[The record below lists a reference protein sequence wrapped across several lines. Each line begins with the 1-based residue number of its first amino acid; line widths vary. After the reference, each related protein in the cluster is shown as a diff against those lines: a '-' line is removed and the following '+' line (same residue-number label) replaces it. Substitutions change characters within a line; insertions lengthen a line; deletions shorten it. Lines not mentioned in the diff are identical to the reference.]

1 MKNFKMISYYK
12 VIDVGFLGNEYCKVR
27 IDMYIIVGKPMTK
40 ITEYSAIN
48 VIPEAHVDAEKW
60 NKIPSDEEV
69 VNTILALQRCGIKVI
84 HAKNRQNALDIL
96 KTIIPQDA
104 EVMDGASVTLFEIG
118 YREFLDSGE
127 SGWKSLRAA
136 IHAENDYTKRREL
149 RRKSMTAQ
157 YFISGVNAITQT
169 GELVACDTGGS
180 RVGAWHF
187 AARRLILVCGINKI
201 VPTLDDALSRVR
213 DYAYPLE
220 NVRATKKYG
229 ESSQLGK
236 WVILAHEEEGGR
248 VTLVLVDESLGY

>member
-1 MKNFKMISYYK
+1 
-12 VIDVGFLGNEYCKVR
+12 
-27 IDMYIIVGKPMTK
+27 MYIIVGKPMTK

>member
-1 MKNFKMISYYK
+1 MHSTNRCVDYGS
-12 VIDVGFLGNEYCKVR
+12 E
-27 IDMYIIVGKPMTK
+27 PMTK

-48 VIPEAHVDAEKW
+48 VVPEANVDAEKW
-60 NKIPSDEEV
+60 NKTPSDEEV
-69 VNTILALQRCGIKVI
+69 ANTILALQQRGIKVI
-84 HAKNRQNALDIL
+84 HVKNGQNALDTL

-104 EVMDGASVTLFEIG
+104 EVMDGASVTLVEIG
-118 YREFLDSGE
+118 YREFLDSGR

-136 IHAENDYTKRREL
+136 VYAENDYTKRREL

-157 YFISGVNAITQT
+157 YFISGVNAIAQT

-201 VPTLDDALSRVR
+201 VPTLDYALSRVR
-213 DYAYPLE
+213 EYAYPLE
-220 NVRATKKYG
+220 NIRANRKYG

-236 WVILAHEEEGGR
+236 WVILAHEAEEGR
-248 VTLVLVDESLGY
+248 ITVVLVDEPLGY

>member
-1 MKNFKMISYYK
+1 MS
-12 VIDVGFLGNEYCKVR
+12 VFLGNAYCKVR
-27 IDMYIIVGKPMTK
+27 IDVYIMVGKPMTK

-48 VIPEAHVDAEKW
+48 VIPEAHVDTEKW

-69 VNTILALQRCGIKVI
+69 VNTILALQRRGIKVI

-96 KTIIPQDA
+96 KTIIPQNA
-104 EVMDGASVTLFEIG
+104 EVMDGASVTLIEIG
-118 YREFLDSGE
+118 YREFLDSGR
-127 SGWKSLRAA
+127 SGWISLRAA
-136 IHAENDYTKRREL
+136 VHAEDDYTKRQEL

-157 YFISGVNAITQT
+157 YFISGVNAIAQT

-213 DYAYPLE
+213 EYAYPLE
-220 NVRATKKYG
+220 NIRATKKYG

-236 WVILAHEEEGGR
+236 WVILAHEEEEGR
-248 VTLVLVDESLGY
+248 VTMVLVDESLGY